1 MGTGGVHR
9 ATILLMRRRLLAVP
23 ALALAGLVA
32 LAVPAAAH
40 VDVEADET
48 VAGATTTIT
57 FTFQHGKD
65 GTATTG
71 LEVLLPEGTT
81 VAEVLD
87 VPGWT
92 SEVDPAAG
100 TVTWSG
106 GSVPDGTP
114 ARFPLRVTLPDVE
127 GEVLFKTIQT
137 TEAGELAWIQEEADP
152 EEGSY
157 PAPRLVLAPNPNPTT
172 TSTPASTTST
182 SEATTSTSQR
192 RAGTTLE
199 SEQRDDGSQDATP
212 WLVGSGIAAAVA
224 VGAGGWALKR
234 RMDRTS

>member
-1 MGTGGVHR
+1 MGTGGVRR
-9 ATILLMRRRLLAVP
+9 ATITVMRRRLLAVP
-23 ALALAGLVA
+23 ALALAALVA

-40 VDVEADET
+40 VDVEAEEA

-71 LEVLLPEGTT
+71 LEVLLPPGTT
-81 VAEVLD
+81 VVEAPQ

-92 SEVDPAAG
+92 TEVDAAAG
-100 TVTWSG
+100 TVSWEG

-127 GEVLFKTIQT
+127 GEVLFKTVQT

-157 PAPRLVLAPNPNPTT
+157 PAPRLVLAPDPNP
-172 TSTPASTTST
+172 STTST
-182 SEATTSTSQR
+182 TEPTTASSEAATSTSQR

-212 WLVGSGIAAAVA
+212 WLVGSGIAAVVA
-224 VGAGGWALKR
+224 VGAGGWALRR

>member
-1 MGTGGVHR
+1 MGTGEVPR

-23 ALALAGLVA
+23 ALV
-32 LAVPAAAH
+32 LAVLVLLAAPALAH
-40 VDVEADET
+40 VDVEAEEA

-81 VAEVLD
+81 VLEVLE

-92 SEVDPAAG
+92 SDVDETAG
-100 TVTWSG
+100 TVTWTG

-157 PAPRLVLAPNPNPTT
+157 PAPRLILAPNPDPTT
-172 TSTPASTTST
+172 TAAPATTT
-182 SEATTSTSQR
+182 TQPTTSTSQR

-224 VGAGGWALKR
+224 VGAGGWLLKR